1 MQSVVQ
7 AKRKNQAAGVPIP
20 MPWQQLVQSGAVF
33 RKGQLGLVAA
43 GPGTGKSA
51 MLQTLAQVGDGN
63 GYKIPAL
70 YVSADTDANTFF
82 KRAAAIATGYRMGD
96 IEHAIASGADSGLET
111 IVAEDTKH
119 MRANFQSS
127 LSDQDLL
134 DEIDA
139 YAEVYGE
146 YPELIVI
153 DNLTNIYVEGYDDE
167 RQGTMA
173 TCTLLHD
180 IARQTNSAIVAL
192 HHVTGIY
199 EGEAKPVPL
208 SGLVN
213 KVSKVPE
220 VIFTLHRNGNTLGVS
235 VVKNRNGRANASGVD
250 VISLPI
256 DLERM
261 RIG

>member
-1 MQSVVQ
+1 M
-7 AKRKNQAAGVPIP
+7 PIP
-20 MPWQQLVQSGAVF
+20 MPWPNLAQSGAVF

-51 MLQTLAQVGDGN
+51 MLQTLAQVGNGE
-63 GYKIPAL
+63 GYKLPAL

-82 KRAAAIATGYRMGD
+82 KRAAAIATGYRMSD
-96 IEHAIASGADSGLET
+96 IEHMIASGVDSGIEA
-111 IVAEDTKH
+111 IVTEDTRH
-119 MRANFQSS
+119 MRANFSSS

-139 YAEVYGE
+139 YAESHGS
-146 YPELIVI
+146 YPELLVI
-153 DNLTNIYVEGYDDE
+153 DNLTNIYVEGFDDE
-167 RQGTMA
+167 RQGTQA

-180 IARQTNSAIVAL
+180 IARETNSAVIAL

-199 EGEAKPVPL
+199 EGEPKPVPL
-208 SGLVN
+208 SGLIN
-213 KVSKVPE
+213 KVSKTPE
-220 VIFTLHRNGNTLGVS
+220 VIFTLHRNGQMLGVS
-235 VVKNRNGRANASGVD
+235 VVKNRNGKANASGAD
-250 VISLPI
+250 VIPLPI